1 MKPQSDE
8 LVKQEECRKL
18 IPHLNQGYKDKS
30 TVKSDAY
37 VCKFVLKND

>member
-18 IPHLNQGYKDKS
+18 IPPLNQDRDKS

-37 VCKFVLKND
+37 VC